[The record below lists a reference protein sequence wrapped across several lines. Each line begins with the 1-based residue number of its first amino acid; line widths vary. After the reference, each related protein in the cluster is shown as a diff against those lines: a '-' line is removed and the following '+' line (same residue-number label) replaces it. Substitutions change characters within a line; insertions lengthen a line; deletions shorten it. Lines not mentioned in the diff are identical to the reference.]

1 MKAINRIVSL
11 ILCLCLVLSLAACG
25 NKISSL
31 NITNGEKAL
40 VKIGYTLQL
49 KTDAPEDIA
58 NSLTWQTS
66 NGNITVDKTGF
77 VTAINEGNT
86 TVIVSYQDF
95 SDTIVIWV
103 ASADDYERLY
113 PEFAD
118 DDRNEQTGNG
128 SSSELT
134 QRPHK
139 EQNENN
145 GQDDDRENTTNPN
158 ITYPDNPK
166 GVDEVARAKFYNGSD
181 PADSYE
187 EALARSKVGK
197 LSGCETVPNQAPVVA
212 NYRPKQSGAYI
223 KNSEAYFIDKN
234 TYVVVNSYGY
244 EVFRVYRGGGYITL
258 EEVAAYLMA
267 FGEVPANYVSK
278 KSTKPTSSI
287 WKQYLR
293 VNNTKFS
300 GSTTK
305 YPYEPEL
312 PRISGCGGD
321 LQYYEIDIGTTGT
334 DCDPS
339 YPVRTYNNGVTIE
352 RGAARI
358 VYSRYDKNGNNI
370 IEMDEKYVFY
380 TYNHYNDFQEYLNYY
395 NGWGTMFGN
404 ITGGG
409 VLSSETKYNPTPYVN
424 SILSPIKSD
433 LSAAA

>member
-1 MKAINRIVSL
+1 MKAINRIISL
-11 ILCLCLVLSLAACG
+11 ILCLSLVLSLAGCQ
-25 NKISSL
+25 NEISSL

-40 VKIGYTLQL
+40 IKLGYTLQL
-49 KTDAPEDIA
+49 KTDAPESIKND
-58 NSLTWQTS
+58 LTWQAS
-66 NGNITVDKTGF
+66 NGNITVDNNGF
-77 VTAINEGNT
+77 VTALQEGNT
-86 TVIVSYQDF
+86 TVIVSFEGLTDK
-95 SDTIVIWV
+95 IVIYI
-103 ASADDYERLY
+103 ANEADYEHLY

-118 DDRNEQTGNG
+118 ENRNEEN
-128 SSSELT
+128 SSELT
-134 QRPHK
+134 QRPHE

-187 EALARSKVGK
+187 EAIARSKMG
-197 LSGCETVPNQAPVVA
+197 LISGCETVPDQAPTIA
-212 NYRPKQSGAYI
+212 SYRPKQGSAFI

-267 FGEVPANYVSK
+267 FGDVPANYVSK

-339 YPVRTYNNGVTIE
+339 YPVRTYNNGSSIE

-358 VYSRYDKNGNNI
+358 VYSKYDANGNSI
-370 IEMDEKYVFY
+370 IEMDEKFVFY

-409 VLSSETKYNPTPYVN
+409 VLSSTTKYNPTPYVKTV
-424 SILSPIKSD
+424 LAKLTKSAQ
-433 LSAAA
+433 AAA